1 MKRMIARELHK
12 KGMDA
17 NIKLGM
23 GGIREIEF
31 IGQAFQLV
39 RGGRERDLQVR
50 PIQTVLRALGA
61 RGTLPDYAVRELL
74 DAARTPVGE
83 T

>member
-1 MKRMIARELHK
+1 MIAKELHR

-17 NIKLGM
+17 NIKLGP

-39 RGGRERDLQVR
+39 RGGRDPALQIR
-50 PIQTVLRALGA
+50 PIRRCWSGSG
-61 RGTLPDYAVRELL
+61 RGTCCRPSLSV
-74 DAARTPVGE
+74 TS
-83 T
+83 